1 MVKEL
6 VTVFTR
12 PIAVSV
18 QRRKPGGLGGRSP
31 KVQVLQFLPDHDA
44 FPLFQEKLSDSVEKF

>member
-1 MVKEL
+1 M
-6 VTVFTR
+6 TVFTR